1 MTDLTAVLPGFPSQQ
16 YVRLLPSLEKNLV
29 TTADLLT
36 LDCVEIA
43 KRAQLPLLDV
53 KRLCNAVL
61 VGLQDTLG
69 IAEGDDVQQNSL
81 LRKTGKDILNSWS
94 TVSTLDDDVDR
105 TLGGGIPTGYITEVT
120 GERCAAHN
128 LQFIITD
135 NLQWC
140 REDPIPSHPTSLRTT
155 SLPSWTLQLDT
166 LHLHRKCPSHYST
179 LAVSAYTPYSPLCES
194 QAYPG

>member
-1 MTDLTAVLPGFPSQQ
+1 MTDLTAVLPGFPTHQ

-61 VGLQDTLG
+61 EALQNILG
-69 IAEGDDVQQNSL
+69 IADGNNEAHQSSL

-94 TVSTLDDDVDR
+94 TISTLDDDLDR
-105 TLGGGIPTGYITEVT
+105 ALGGGIPSGYITEVT
-120 GERCAAHN
+120 GER
-128 LQFIITD
+128 
-135 NLQWC
+135 
-140 REDPIPSHPTSLRTT
+140 
-155 SLPSWTLQLDT
+155 
-166 LHLHRKCPSHYST
+166 
-179 LAVSAYTPYSPLCES
+179 
-194 QAYPG
+194 